1 MKYSLQLTS
10 TSSRNSST
18 IPSTP
23 AKSKQK
29 QKPSKFWDHDTNNI
43 KAMDSHL
50 SNSKKKVKIGYLQIN
65 LLTCVLDNTPIL
77 PEEIGK
83 DSLKILKNGP
93 QCVAFGVFII
103 WFSSIT
109 LNLGPTFL
117 SGAISSGITI
127 IVIILFF
134 IFIKIQA
141 FQVINIIV
149 I

>member
-1 MKYSLQLTS
+1 
-10 TSSRNSST
+10 
-18 IPSTP
+18 
-23 AKSKQK
+23 
-29 QKPSKFWDHDTNNI
+29 
-43 KAMDSHL
+43 MDSHL

>member
-1 MKYSLQLTS
+1 MT
-10 TSSRNSST
+10 
-18 IPSTP
+18 
-23 AKSKQK
+23 
-29 QKPSKFWDHDTNNI
+29 F
-43 KAMDSHL
+43 
-50 SNSKKKVKIGYLQIN
+50 LQIN

-117 SGAISSGITI
+117 SGAISSGGNHHYYYPSHHY
-127 IVIILFF
+127 
-134 IFIKIQA
+134 KH
-141 FQVINIIV
+141 FQMAI
-149 I
+149 